1 MRPTASRRRPTT
13 MARYR
18 DYVRNDLIPA
28 FGTLKLDQLAH
39 RHLSAFVTEQLAA
52 GRGLTTT
59 TQDTQKAAFS

>member
-1 MRPTASRRRPTT
+1 

-28 FGTLKLDQLAH
+28 FGTPKLDQLAH